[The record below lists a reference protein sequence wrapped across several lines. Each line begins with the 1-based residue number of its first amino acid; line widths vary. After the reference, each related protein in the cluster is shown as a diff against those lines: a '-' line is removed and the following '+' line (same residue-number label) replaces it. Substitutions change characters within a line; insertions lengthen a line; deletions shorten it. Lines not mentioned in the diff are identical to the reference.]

1 MNRNQVLLGIIVL
14 ALVALGAFAW
24 YTTHDSG
31 ELAPPSATTADQSAT
46 PGDYAVTLGS
56 PDAPIKLI
64 EYAAPMCPICANFD
78 MNEFPR
84 LKSQYIDTGKV
95 FYTFRVFPIGNPDIG
110 AEGIA
115 RCLPKAQYLPFIDFL
130 YRNQDKWDPDG
141 HVILDVRASLVAMAA
156 TTGMSAD
163 QAGRCIDDKD
173 TQARTMRIAQE
184 GAARYGVN
192 GTPTFIL
199 DERVAYTGEWPWAAL
214 KAALDA
220 KLPK

>member
-14 ALVALGAFAW
+14 ALAALGGFAW
-24 YTTHDSG
+24 YTAQDEG
-31 ELAPPSATTADQSAT
+31 APPAIANTAAVTDA
-46 PGDYAVTLGS
+46 DYEITLGS
-56 PDAPIKLI
+56 PDAPIKMI

-84 LKSQYIDTGKV
+84 LKAEYIDTGKV
-95 FYTFRVFPIGNPDIG
+95 FYIFRVSPIGAPDYG

-115 RCLPKAQYLPFIDFL
+115 RCLPKSQYLAFIDYL

-141 HVILDVRASLVAMAA
+141 HVILDVRASLIAMAA
-156 TTGMSAD
+156 TTGMPAD
-163 QAGRCIDDKD
+163 KASQCIDDKD

-184 GAARYGVN
+184 GAARYGIT
-192 GTPTFIL
+192 GTPTFIV
-199 DERVAYTGEWPWAAL
+199 DGQNVYSGEWHWGDM

-220 KLPK
+220 KLAK

>member
-14 ALVALGAFAW
+14 ALIALGGFAW
-24 YTTHDSG
+24 YTTRDNAD
-31 ELAPPSATTADQSAT
+31 EAPPVVADTASAIPA
-46 PGDYAVTLGS
+46 DYAITLGS
-56 PDAPIKLI
+56 PNAPIKLI

-78 MNEFPR
+78 MNEFPK
-84 LKSQYIDTGKV
+84 LKSEYIDTGKV

-115 RCLPKAQYLPFIDFL
+115 RCLPKAQYFPFIDFL

-141 HVILDVRASLVAMAA
+141 HTILDVRAAMIAMAA
-156 TTGMSAD
+156 TTGMPED
-163 QAGRCIDDKD
+163 KAGQCIDDKT
-173 TQARTMRIAQE
+173 TQDRTMRIAQE
-184 GAARYGVN
+184 GTARYGVN

-199 DERVAYTGEWPWAAL
+199 DEKVAYTGEWPWIAM

-220 KLPK
+220 RLPK